1 MAVAGSGTYIALLF
15 CATFISRRMKT
26 MAMIQPERQTVRH
39 KFILLFAVSSVLPV
53 LLFLFALHQYGLMQE
68 QKVILL
74 LGLATVLAMLGF
86 FFFWRVVK
94 QMGALAQD
102 FAKVEQGDLEC
113 LGARGGAAELNEMA
127 RIADAFNT
135 TLSDL
140 KEHARELENL
150 VNKLSTL
157 SELTELVAR
166 IPDIREV
173 LQIILQR
180 TMSTVNAKIGSI
192 MVMDDEKQV
201 LRIAA
206 AEGLDESVIR
216 DTAIP
221 IGEGIAGKVAQTGD
235 PVLVGDVENDPRFQ
249 KVNDPKYESSSFIC
263 MPLRAHWRILGVL
276 NLARKGD
283 RGQFAES
290 DMKFLTTL
298 LGHIGFALENA
309 KLLQEAKESSIR
321 LQDALEQ
328 QSERLDQARQQIIR
342 SDKLSALGQLIAGV
356 AHELNNPLTAIIGR
370 AQIMLGEVKG
380 EKALK
385 DLEQIA
391 RQGQRAAKIV
401 QNLLSFARQASPE
414 KQLSDIHEI
423 LQKVLEMLEYDFR
436 VNDIEV
442 KTDLDPDLPRTM
454 VDASQIQQVFV
465 NIVNNAHQAMK
476 EQEHAG
482 RLTVRTQRL
491 EDRLMVEFSDTGPG
505 IDAEHAGHI
514 FEPFFTT
521 KPASQGTGLGLSI
534 SYGIVQAHGG
544 CIDVRSGQGEG
555 VTFVIE
561 LPIIEGPSATFVD
574 KTQESRDTKL
584 NIPRV
589 LVIDDEETIDELIT
603 EILSGEGCQV
613 DSVTTGELALQKM
626 KEQTYDLVVC
636 DIRMPGMDGREVYS
650 RVERSKPQ
658 LAKKFLFVTGDIS
671 EQTRTFLEETDRPYL
686 MKPFT
691 MNAFLEAAKQAHVQT
706 Q

>member
-1 MAVAGSGTYIALLF
+1 
-15 CATFISRRMKT
+15 
-26 MAMIQPERQTVRH
+26 
-39 KFILLFAVSSVLPV
+39 
-53 LLFLFALHQYGLMQE
+53 
-68 QKVILL
+68 
-74 LGLATVLAMLGF
+74 MLGF
-86 FFFWRVVK
+86 LHFWRVVK

-102 FAKVEQGDLEC
+102 FARVEQGELES
-113 LGARGGAAELNEMA
+113 LGARDGASELNEMA

-140 KEHARELENL
+140 KEHAKELENL

-173 LQIILQR
+173 LQVILQR
-180 TMSTVNAKIGSI
+180 TMATVNARIGSI
-192 MVMDDEKQV
+192 MIMDDENQV

-206 AEGLDESVIR
+206 AEGLDESVIQE
-216 DTAIP
+216 TAIP
-221 IGEGIAGKVAQTGD
+221 LGEGIAGTVAQTGN
-235 PVLVGDVENDPRFQ
+235 PLLVEDMENDERFQ
-249 KVNDPKYESSSFIC
+249 RVNNPKYDSSSFIC

-276 NLARKGD
+276 NLSRKAD

-309 KLLQEAKESSIR
+309 KLLQEAKESSLR

-370 AQIMLGEVKG
+370 AQIMLGEVEG

-391 RQGQRAAKIV
+391 KQGQRAAKIV

-414 KQLSDIHEI
+414 KRLCDIHEI

-442 KTDLDPDLPRTM
+442 KTDLDSNLPRTM
-454 VDASQIQQVFV
+454 VDSNQIQQVFV

-476 EQEHAG
+476 EEEHAG
-482 RLTVRTQRL
+482 RLTVRTRRV
-491 EDRLMVEFSDTGPG
+491 EDRLTVEFSDTGPG
-505 IDAEHAGHI
+505 IDADHAGHI

-521 KPASQGTGLGLSI
+521 KPESQGTGLGLSI
-534 SYGIVQAHGG
+534 SYGIVKAHGG
-544 CIDVRSGQGEG
+544 HIEVRSGEGEG

-561 LPIIEGPSATFVD
+561 LPIIEGLCPTPVD
-574 KTQESRDTKL
+574 KTKDAIATDL

-603 EILSGEGCQV
+603 EILSEEGSQV
-613 DSVTTGELALQKM
+613 DSASTGEQALQKM
-626 KEQTYDLVVC
+626 KEQRYDLIVC

-650 RVERSKPQ
+650 KIERSEPQ
-658 LAKKFLFVTGDIS
+658 LAERFLFVTGDIS
-671 EQTRTFLEETDRPYL
+671 EQTRAFLKKTHRPYL

-691 MNAFLEAAKQAHVQT
+691 MNAFLEAARQAHAQA

>member
-1 MAVAGSGTYIALLF
+1 MAIF
-15 CATFISRRMKT
+15 
-26 MAMIQPERQTVRH
+26 QPERQTVRH
-39 KFILLFAVSSVLPV
+39 KFVLVFALSSVLPV
-53 LLFLFALHQYGLMQE
+53 LLFLLALHQYGLMQE
-68 QKVILL
+68 QKIVLL
-74 LGLATVLAMLGF
+74 LGMATVVAMLGF
-86 FFFWRVVK
+86 LFFWRVVK
-94 QMGALAQD
+94 QMGSLAQD
-102 FAKVEQGDLEC
+102 FARVEQGELEC
-113 LGARGGAAELNEMA
+113 LGAREGAAELNEMA

-173 LQIILQR
+173 LQVILQR
-180 TMSTVNAKIGSI
+180 TMATVNARIGSI
-192 MVMDDEKQV
+192 MIMDDENQL
-201 LRIAA
+201 LRIVA

-221 IGEGIAGKVAQTGD
+221 LGEGIAGTVAQTGD
-235 PVLVGDVENDPRFQ
+235 PVLVEDVENDLRFQ
-249 KVNDPKYESSSFIC
+249 KINNPKYDSSSFIC

-276 NLARKGD
+276 NLSRKAD

-309 KLLQEAKESSIR
+309 KLLQEAKESSVR

-391 RQGQRAAKIV
+391 GQGQRAAKIV

-414 KQLSDIHEI
+414 KQLCDIHEI
-423 LQKVLEMLEYDFR
+423 LQRVLEMLEYDFR

-442 KTDLDPDLPRTM
+442 KTDLDPNFPRTM

-482 RLTVRTQRL
+482 RLTVRTRRV
-491 EDRLMVEFSDTGPG
+491 EDRLTVEFSDTGPG
-505 IDAEHAGHI
+505 IDADHAGHI

-521 KPASQGTGLGLSI
+521 KPESQGTGLGLSI

-544 CIDVRSGQGEG
+544 HIDVTSGEGEG

-561 LPIIEGPSATFVD
+561 LPIIKGPSSPSVD
-574 KTQESRDTKL
+574 KTQDAVDTKL

-603 EILSGEGCQV
+603 EILSEEGCEV
-613 DSVTTGELALQKM
+613 DSATTGELALQKM
-626 KEQTYDLVVC
+626 KEHSYDLIVC

-650 RVERSKPQ
+650 RVERSRPQ
-658 LAKKFLFVTGDIS
+658 LAKRFLFVTGDIS
-671 EQTRTFLEETDRPYL
+671 EQTHAFLQKTHRPYL

-691 MNAFLEAAKQAHVQT
+691 MNAFLEAAKQAHVQI